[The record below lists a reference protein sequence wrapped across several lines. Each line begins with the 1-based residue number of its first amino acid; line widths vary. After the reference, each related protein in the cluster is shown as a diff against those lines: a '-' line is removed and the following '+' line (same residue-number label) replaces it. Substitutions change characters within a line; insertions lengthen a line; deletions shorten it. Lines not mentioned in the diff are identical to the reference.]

1 MTAGEFLTLEAI
13 DQLIGE
19 PRPLRHPYVGVQAIC
34 GIAMILFNRADGS
47 TKAWIVYSDDSPVVI
62 SYRGAR

>member
-1 MTAGEFLTLEAI
+1 MTAGEFL
-13 DQLIGE
+13 
-19 PRPLRHPYVGVQAIC
+19 IC

-47 TKAWIVYSDDSPVVI
+47 TKAWIVYSDDAPVVI

>member
-19 PRPLRHPYVGVQAIC
+19 PRPLRHPYVGVQVMC
-34 GIAMILFNRADGS
+34 GLAMMLMNNASGS
-47 TKAWIVYSDDSPVVI
+47 TRCWLVYDDSAPVVI

>member
-1 MTAGEFLTLEAI
+1 MNAGEFLTLEAI

-19 PRPLRHPYVGVQAIC
+19 PRPLRLPYVGVQVMA
-34 GIAMILFNRADGS
+34 GLAMMLMNNASGS
-47 TKAWIVYSDDSPVVI
+47 TRCWLVYDDSAPVVI